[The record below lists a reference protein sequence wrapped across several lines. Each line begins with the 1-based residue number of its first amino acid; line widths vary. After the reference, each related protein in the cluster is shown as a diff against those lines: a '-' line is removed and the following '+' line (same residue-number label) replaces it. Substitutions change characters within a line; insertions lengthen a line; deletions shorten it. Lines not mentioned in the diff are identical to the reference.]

1 MVTQLKYRLAE
12 GQGAATYYLG
22 VEDSGFPL
30 GLGPAE
36 LASSLETLGRMA
48 RALEPSLGG
57 VLEIGAAEERPG
69 LLGRIAVVDVRARPH
84 ATEPTEATAART
96 SPLGLSVQKL
106 GAGGLEAELQACGE
120 ALVEVGRRGGA
131 WGPDGG
137 LYDEKRLA
145 AALRGLEEA
154 SRMLGASCR
163 VLESREEPLG
173 DEDKEGPEA
182 SPGAPRTLSADVLV
196 RLKCAERPIEVRIAS
211 IGNVDAGK
219 STLVGVLTQ
228 GCLDDGRGR
237 ARRKIFKHP
246 HENDSG
252 RTSAVAQHSLCMGL
266 GRDTLD
272 RNGGGGHRRVVP
284 GGTSGGASSSKIVT
298 FIDLAGHE
306 KYFKTTAFGLTAL
319 SPDYAGIVVGA
330 NHGIVGMCKEHLSVA
345 LALKIPAFF
354 VVTKVDLA
362 PKHVLKENL
371 AGLVRL
377 LQNKRGGRKPVAV
390 KTLRD
395 VIHCARHISE
405 RQIAP
410 VFLTSCVTGQGLS
423 LLRSFMELL
432 PQRAGWDEAAQEP
445 VVFVVDDTSSVP
457 GVGTVVSGTLKKGV
471 VRSGQRLL
479 LGPAPADGSFN
490 LATVRS
496 IHYKRDPVD
505 LVAAGQTAALALKK
519 VSRSQVRP
527 GMVLVHESVEPK
539 ATWEFEADI
548 AILAHSTLIQPR
560 YQAVIHC
567 EAVRAPATVL
577 SMSKGHL
584 RSGDR
589 ARVRFRFLKRPEYLV
604 PSTRFLFR
612 EGKTRG
618 VGLIV
623 AAT

>member
-1 MVTQLKYRLAE
+1 M
-12 GQGAATYYLG
+12 
-22 VEDSGFPL
+22 
-30 GLGPAE
+30 
-36 LASSLETLGRMA
+36 
-48 RALEPSLGG
+48 
-57 VLEIGAAEERPG
+57 
-69 LLGRIAVVDVRARPH
+69 
-84 ATEPTEATAART
+84 
-96 SPLGLSVQKL
+96 
-106 GAGGLEAELQACGE
+106 
-120 ALVEVGRRGGA
+120 
-131 WGPDGG
+131 
-137 LYDEKRLA
+137 
-145 AALRGLEEA
+145 
-154 SRMLGASCR
+154 
-163 VLESREEPLG
+163 
-173 DEDKEGPEA
+173 
-182 SPGAPRTLSADVLV
+182 
-196 RLKCAERPIEVRIAS
+196 VRIAS

-228 GCLDDGRGR
+228 GCRDDGRGY

-246 HENDSG
+246 HEGDSG
-252 RTSAVAQHSLCMGL
+252 RTSAVAQHSLCMEL
-266 GRDTLD
+266 GHDTLD
-272 RNGGGGHRRVVP
+272 RNGGGGHTRVVP

-319 SPDYAGIVVGA
+319 SPDFAGIVVGA

-410 VFLTSCVTGQGLS
+410 VFLTSCVTGQGLE

-432 PQRAGWDEAAQEP
+432 PQRAGWDKAAQEP
-445 VVFVVDDTSSVP
+445 VVFVVDDTYSVP

-479 LGPAPADGSFN
+479 LGPAPADGAFN

-496 IHYKRDPVD
+496 IHFKRNPVD

-527 GMVLVHESVEPK
+527 GMVLVHENAEPK

-548 AILAHSTLIQPR
+548 SILAHSTLIQPR

-623 AAT
+623 AAA